1 MDDAIKLKTSR
12 IELSLDVLVSG
23 LSLYS
28 LYVAQAPID
37 IKLSIISALI
47 FLVLLL
53 SYKNKGSKQVVG
65 KIHCEEQGVYL
76 ITANDITHYE
86 CRLVQRLPWCL
97 LIEFYSENIG
107 AFKKIIWVD
116 ALTTEH
122 WRALRTYLN
131 R

>member
-1 MDDAIKLKTSR
+1 MDDAIELKTSR

-53 SYKNKGSKQVVG
+53 SYKNKGAKQVVG
-65 KIHCEEQGVYL
+65 KIHCEERGVYL
-76 ITANDITHYE
+76 ITTNDITYYE
-86 CRLVQRLPWCL
+86 CRLVQRLPWCHL
-97 LIEFYSENIG
+97 FEFYSDNVG
-107 AFKKIIWVD
+107 VFKKIVWVD
-116 ALTTEH
+116 ALSAEH
-122 WRALRTYLN
+122 WCALRAYLN
-131 R
+131 S